1 MFAIKYFLKKK
12 KLKKCS
18 QLIEECFESLK
29 YQILN
34 LNSLLE
40 FKDHKIYSMIQNKT
54 QFLVKLYAI
63 ELSKHQI
70 ENPSSSSSTRLQ
82 FKYNEVLN
90 KIPNSND
97 LATITNFV
105 STLFEPLFENIS
117 SVSNFANQ
125 EDPSNKSTDKN
136 NDSDDHSSPIKFPS
150 QNFSFRESDQCIKVK
165 FDEQYRL

>member
-54 QFLVKLYAI
+54 
-63 ELSKHQI
+63 
-70 ENPSSSSSTRLQ
+70 
-82 FKYNEVLN
+82 
-90 KIPNSND
+90 
-97 LATITNFV
+97 
-105 STLFEPLFENIS
+105 
-117 SVSNFANQ
+117 
-125 EDPSNKSTDKN
+125 
-136 NDSDDHSSPIKFPS
+136 
-150 QNFSFRESDQCIKVK
+150 
-165 FDEQYRL
+165 